1 MAKNAGLKTTITEE
15 ELKRLYYDEG
25 LTMREIG
32 QIKGCTA
39 ENIYQYFQKYGLK
52 ARNSSDARKATFTR
66 HPELRAKGK
75 NHRFPGER
83 HVKLKCEICGR
94 EFRRPL
100 WLAKRYSHH
109 YCSRECL
116 SKRTE
121 EKAANWRGGKLTRIC
136 KICGTKFKVRPALV
150 HKGYGRFCSQQCAT
164 TDRLRKLA
172 AERPNKSEVALA
184 KVIERNRLPYRYTGD
199 GSVWIG
205 GRNPDFINVNGK
217 KQLIELFGEHWHPIF
232 DVAEKVNLYK
242 EYGFD
247 CLIIW
252 EEELKDEEKLVKKL
266 KKFARKR
273 KVRS

>member
-1 MAKNAGLKTTITEE
+1 MRTRYDMRGANNPNWTGGKAEYWCNQCGKKFTRYESTIRG
-15 ELKRLYYDEG
+15 KYVFCSRSCHD
-25 LTMREIG
+25 RWR
-32 QIKGCTA
+32 A
-39 ENIYQYFQKYGLK
+39 ENTPRGK
-52 ARNSSDARKATFTR
+52 ASPYSKRVS
-66 HPELRAKGK
+66 
-75 NHRFPGER
+75 
-83 HVKLKCEICGR
+83 LKCEICGK
-94 EFRRPL
+94 EFERPL
-100 WLAKRYSHH
+100 WVAKRSLHH

-116 SKRTE
+116 SKRKR
-121 EKAANWRGGKLTRIC
+121 EKAANWQGGKVTRVC
-136 KICGTKFKVRPALV
+136 EICGTEFKVIPALV
-150 HKGYGRFCSQQCAT
+150 RKSYGRFCSQQCAT

-184 KVIERNRLPYRYTGD
+184 KIIERNRLPYRYTGD